1 MSHTPVALHRYTV
14 VRLNNPPEEILSE
27 LPPKEFVHQL
37 RHYRSCMESC
47 GFRVLE
53 AAIWWHEDNGK
64 WVGIYGTEQ
73 EESLFP
79 MPDEAWIKAKEKK
92 ELREE
97 GGQLLRMVIL
107 AKRKIHHVGD
117 EEEKRLQQF
126 LDGIRRAVKGMSSEL
141 QRIYKYKDKDYTI
154 VKMTREHA
162 AAESTMGRRIADL
175 KEELGLSVQKT
186 PEFWEFA
193 REIMH
198 EYDVLLTKIKR
209 DEEDEEQKEKSER
222 KGRRHDDR

>member
-1 MSHTPVALHRYTV
+1 MV
-14 VRLNNPPEEILSE
+14 VRLNNPPEEITSE
-27 LPPKEFVHQL
+27 LPPKEFVRQL
-37 RHYRSCMESC
+37 RYHRAYLETC
-47 GFRVLE
+47 GFSVQE
-53 AAIWWHEDNGK
+53 AAIWWDQNGDK
-64 WVGIYGTEQ
+64 WVGVYGTEQ

-97 GGQLLRMVIL
+97 GGRLLRMVIL
-107 AKRKIHHVGD
+107 ANRKMHHVGE
-117 EEEKRLQQF
+117 EEEKRLQRF
-126 LDGIRRAVKGMSSEL
+126 LDGIHRAIKGMSLEL
-141 QRIYKYKDKDYTI
+141 QRIYKYKDQDYTI
-154 VKMTREHA
+154 AKMTLKHA

-209 DEEDEEQKEKSER
+209 DEEEEEQKEKSER